1 MASKGGGY
9 KGPRKWK
16 TPATQQQRADGAGNH
31 AAQGA
36 GTRQA
41 GTQSREGVPPVE
53 DNAVFMLQ
61 AAVAAAVVMKWHNAI
76 HLWAMQHATRSGWHK
91 ALRLTLPTGKP
102 EALEPI
108 VPDPTEYDE
117 DEAPQYRA
125 DKMRYEAEIKRH
137 LAKEELIVEQG
148 QLIVGKMLSLMTE
161 ECKSRITMRFGQ
173 LALNGDDPVELME
186 RVEQS
191 IAGHATGTNASTRAY
206 EARQDWGRLRQ
217 RGHETVTA
225 YFSWFC
231 AQTEGLKRA
240 DRDNGVT
247 PEQWALNNPAR
258 AIVTHFLMTLNR
270 ERYGKE
276 QDELKWSH
284 AGRPFPATL
293 DAALE
298 RAMEWEE
305 KYKTSVGHE
314 RRRINAY
321 AATTRSSSEGGR
333 ARSAPQGG
341 SSARDVPLCR
351 AFLRGNCT
359 YPNCKYKHDKEA
371 AKAHQ
376 AEHADGIKEAVGEV
390 RKPPA
395 GGGPAPK
402 GAH

>member
-16 TPATQQQRADGAGNH
+16 PAATQQQRADGAGNH

-108 VPDPTEYDE
+108 VPDPTEYAE
-117 DEAPQYRA
+117 DQQPQYRA

-137 LAKEELIVEQG
+137 LAREELIVEQG

-191 IAGHATGTNASTRAY
+191 IAGHAAGTNASTRAY
-206 EARQDWGRLRQ
+206 EARLQGRPRTTHW
-217 RGHETVTA
+217 RAYVT
-225 YFSWFC
+225 SSM
-231 AQTEGLKRA
+231 RA
-240 DRDNGVT
+240 W
-247 PEQWALNNPAR
+247 QAR
-258 AIVTHFLMTLNR
+258 RRARCRRANT
-270 ERYGKE
+270 
-276 QDELKWSH
+276 S
-284 AGRPFPATL
+284 AGRACASTNQGATPVWQ
-293 DAALE
+293 E
-298 RAMEWEE
+298 GSMP
-305 KYKTSVGHE
+305 
-314 RRRINAY
+314 RR
-321 AATTRSSSEGGR
+321 
-333 ARSAPQGG
+333 
-341 SSARDVPLCR
+341 C
-351 AFLRGNCT
+351 
-359 YPNCKYKHDKEA
+359 
-371 AKAHQ
+371 
-376 AEHADGIKEAVGEV
+376 
-390 RKPPA
+390 
-395 GGGPAPK
+395 
-402 GAH
+402 